1 MESQSPQYKSDSP
14 DYGRKWYV
22 MTAVAAGILLTT
34 IDSNIV
40 NVALPTLVRD
50 LQADFATI
58 QWVVLAYLLTLATLM
73 LSLGR
78 LGDMLGKKPIY
89 ASGFVI
95 FTIGSVLCGL
105 APNVYWLIGFRILQ
119 ALGGAMLLA
128 LGTAIVTE
136 AFPTRERGRALGI
149 TGTFI
154 SIGIVIG
161 PTLGGL
167 IIGWL
172 SWRWIFYVN
181 LPIGFI
187 GTLLA
192 LRFIPASKI
201 GEKQRFDFAGAF
213 SLFVS
218 LLALL
223 LGLTLGQQR
232 GFGDTVVLL
241 LFILSFT
248 FQILFIII
256 ENRSHQPMIDLHLFR
271 NRLFSINLIT
281 GLMTFIAIAGT
292 VILMPFYLENIL
304 GFVPRQVGLLMAIV
318 PLFLAVVAPLS
329 GSLSDR
335 FGTRP
340 ISVAGLAMLTVGYA
354 AMSTLDLETSGWGYI
369 MRLLPVGVG
378 MGMFQSPNNS
388 AVMGSAPREQLGIAS
403 GLLAISRTVG
413 QTTGIALLG
422 ALWASR
428 TLSLNGELPAGG
440 ATEAALAA
448 QVGGL
453 QETFLVI
460 VVLMLLALG
469 LAVWALV
476 QEKQENDT
484 VVSPPEP

>member
-1 MESQSPQYKSDSP
+1 MASQPPPHHSDFP
-14 DYGRKWYV
+14 DYGRKWFV

-34 IDSNIV
+34 IDSNII
-40 NVALPTLVRD
+40 NVALPTLVRE
-50 LQADFATI
+50 LQSDFATI

-78 LGDMLGKKPIY
+78 LGDILGKKPIY

-136 AFPTRERGRALGI
+136 AFPSKERGRALGI

-154 SIGIVIG
+154 SIGIVVG
-161 PTLGGL
+161 PTMGGL
-167 IIGWL
+167 IIDWL
-172 SWRWIFYVN
+172 SWRWIFFVN

-187 GTLLA
+187 GLLLA
-192 LRFIPASKI
+192 LRFIPPANYGHRQS
-201 GEKQRFDFAGAF
+201 FDFAGAF

-218 LLALL
+218 LLTLL
-223 LGLTLGQQR
+223 LGLTWGQQQ
-232 GFGDTVVLL
+232 GFGQTVVQLL
-241 LFILSFT
+241 IFLSIT
-248 FQILFIII
+248 FLILFIII
-256 ENRSHQPMIDLHLFR
+256 ESRSQQPMIDLRLFR

-304 GFVPRQVGLLMAIV
+304 GFKPRQVGLLMAIV
-318 PLFLAVVAPLS
+318 PLFLAVIAPLS

-340 ISVAGLAMLTVGYA
+340 ISVAGLVMLAIGYA
-354 AMSTLDLETSGWGYI
+354 AMSTLSLKTGGWGYVV
-369 MRLLPVGVG
+369 RLLPVGIG

-388 AVMGSAPREQLGIAS
+388 AVMGSAPRERLGIAS
-403 GLLAISRTVG
+403 GLLAISRTLG

-422 ALWASR
+422 AFWASR
-428 TLSLNGELPAGG
+428 TLFFNGELPPGG
-440 ATEAALAA
+440 ATEASLPA
-448 QVGGL
+448 QVEGL

-460 VVLMLLALG
+460 VALMLLALG
-469 LAVWALV
+469 LALWALV
-476 QEKQENDT
+476 QEKHVRDAA
-484 VVSPPEP
+484 VSSLES